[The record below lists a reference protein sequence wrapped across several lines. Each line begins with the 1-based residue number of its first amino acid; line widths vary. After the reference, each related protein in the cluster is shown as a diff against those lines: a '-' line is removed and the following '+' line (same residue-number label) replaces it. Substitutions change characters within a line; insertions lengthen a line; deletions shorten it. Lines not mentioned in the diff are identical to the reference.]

1 MSDPAR
7 LAAFDACLAKNT
19 DRRVKITAISKKD
32 DFSEMPEGKFLEFCR
47 EAKIISSSIFTKLK
61 GRLDER
67 NAAAHPSGVSVKQK
81 AAEVYVEDLGVLDE
95 PSGCDQGCRAV
106 GVRLDPDGRA

>member
-19 DRRVKITAISKKD
+19 DKRVKITAISKQD

-47 EAKIISSSIFTKLK
+47 EAKIISSSIFNKLK
-61 GRLDER
+61 IRLDER

-81 AAEVYVEDLGVLDE
+81 AAEVYVEDLVDNVLLKY
-95 PSGCDQGCRAV
+95 PA
-106 GVRLDPDGRA
+106 